1 MNNILIRIRKIFEE
15 SGKSQTEIGKM
26 ISKTSQYVWKILND
40 DNANPSDST
49 IKDICREFK
58 VNETW
63 LRTGEGEPY
72 QKRTRTQEIGEFAN
86 KIMSESDDAFKRR
99 FILALSKLD
108 ERDWETLAKI
118 ADELGKEG

>member
-1 MNNILIRIRKIFEE
+1 MNNIVIRIRKIFDE
-15 SGKSQTEIGKM
+15 SGKTQTEIGKI

-40 DNANPSDST
+40 DNSNPSDST

-86 KIMSESDDAFKRR
+86 IVMSEADEAFKKR
-99 FILALSKLD
+99 FVLALSKLD

-118 ADELGKEG
+118 VEELGKEG

>member
-1 MNNILIRIRKIFEE
+1 MKDRIKLIRKNNNLSMEKFGEKIGLKKNSISQIE
-15 SGKSQTEIGKM
+15 SGI
-26 ISKTSQYVWKILND
+26 N
-40 DNANPSDST
+40 NPSEAA
-49 IKDICREFK
+49 IKSICREFN
-58 VNETW
+58 VNENW
-63 LRTGEGEPY
+63 LKTGEGEPY

-86 KIMSESDDAFKRR
+86 KVMSESDEAFKKR